1 MGGRGSKSQMS
12 GGVSVGAAGGGG
24 GLNGPAAQFQV
35 QTNPPNIVPT
45 AQQAAQL
52 NSSVFALSEHE
63 LAHGE
68 RSAVER
74 KPAVYAAAHDGGDA
88 QSGL

>member
-52 NSSVFALSEHE
+52 NSSVYPDLS
-63 LAHGE
+63 
-68 RSAVER
+68 
-74 KPAVYAAAHDGGDA
+74 PAVQRQAVFPESESEY
-88 QSGL
+88 

>member
-45 AQQAAQL
+45 AQ
-52 NSSVFALSEHE
+52 
-63 LAHGE
+63 
-68 RSAVER
+68 
-74 KPAVYAAAHDGGDA
+74 
-88 QSGL
+88 